1 MIGIE
6 EKEIESNIEK
16 MNDKVILLLENN
28 EFD

>member
-6 EKEIESNIEK
+6 EKEIESFIEE